1 MSTPTTG
8 TSSRAQPDRVA
19 NRLAQEASPYLL
31 QHAYNPVDWWPW
43 SEEALEEA
51 KRRDVPILLSIGYS
65 ACHWCHVMER
75 ESFEDAATAKLMNEL
90 FVNIKVDREERPDL
104 DQIYQLVVQLMG
116 RNGGWP
122 LTVFLTPSQ
131 KPFFAGTYFPPE
143 DRYGMPSFA
152 KVLRAL
158 SEAYQQRRDEIDDQ
172 AEELTRAIAQVGAGE
187 ADEGT
192 APYSPAPDL
201 LERASRHLLRRFDD
215 THGGFGRAPKF
226 PNTMPLEVLLRR
238 GVLENDGTCRE
249 AARLQLESM
258 RAGGIWDHLGG
269 GFHRYS
275 TDERW
280 LVPHFEKML
289 YDNAL
294 LLRSYVDGWRAF
306 GGPLFAETARELAAY
321 VDREMTD
328 AEGGYYA
335 SQDADSEGEEGK
347 FFIWD
352 EAEVRAALG
361 DDATAID
368 AAVDYFGIT
377 MAGNFEDH
385 GRPTFK
391 TVLHESRPP
400 RAVAAKLGIPEDAA
414 REAIARAKAR
424 MFEARENRVKPF
436 RDEKVLT
443 SWSSLMIGAM
453 AEAGAALGEPKMIT
467 SAERALAFLESKL
480 VARAGAGAR
489 ASRLAKK
496 VDGKWLVKS
505 PGFLDDHAYL
515 ANAALD
521 VYEVTGDPAKVHLA
535 RSLVDAM
542 LDAFWSESEGFFFTP
557 KDGEALI
564 TRSKDP
570 YDNAVPSGA
579 SMAVRALLRLG
590 ALADARY
597 GKIAETEL
605 ARLAPVAVANPFG
618 YGQTLCELDRLVRGN
633 VDVVLV
639 GPRADARTQALARA
653 VFAKWLPNRT
663 VAWVD
668 PADPSSQEAAALL
681 AEGKPAQV
689 EPAAYVCR
697 DRTCSLPITT
707 PEALGACFVL

>member
-1 MSTPTTG
+1 MSTQ
-8 TSSRAQPDRVA
+8 TSSSTPQRDKVA
-19 NRLAQEASPYLL
+19 NRLAKEASPYLL

-43 SEEALEEA
+43 SEQALAEA

-75 ESFEDAATAKLMNEL
+75 ESFEDPATAKLMNEL

-104 DQIYQLVVQLMG
+104 DQIYQLTVQLMG
-116 RNGGWP
+116 RSGGWP

-143 DRYGMPSFA
+143 DGYGMPSFA
-152 KVLRAL
+152 KVLGAV
-158 SEAYQQRRDEIDDQ
+158 SEAYRQRREEIDDQ
-172 AEELTRAIAQVGAGE
+172 AEELTRAIAQVGSGAAE
-187 ADEGT
+187 PS
-192 APYSPAPDL
+192 APYAPGPDL
-201 LERASRHLLRRFDD
+201 LERASRLLLSRFDD

-226 PNTMPLEVLLRR
+226 PNTMPLELLVRR
-238 GVLENDGTCRE
+238 GVFEGDGTARE

-294 LLRSYVDGWRAF
+294 LLRSYVDGWRVFAE
-306 GGPLFAETARELAAY
+306 LRFAETAKAIAAY

-328 AEGGYYA
+328 PEGGYYA

-352 EAEVRAALG
+352 EADVRNALG
-361 DDATAID
+361 DDETAIK
-368 AAVDYFGIT
+368 AAIDYFGIT

-391 TVLHESRPP
+391 SVLHESRPP
-400 RAVAAKLGIPEDAA
+400 RAVAAKLGISED
-414 REAIARAKAR
+414 EANGALERAKKK
-424 MFEARENRVKPF
+424 MFEARERRVKPF

-453 AEAGAALGEPKMIT
+453 AEAGAALGDPTMIA

-480 VARAGAGAR
+480 VVRDSDGRARAA
-489 ASRLAKK
+489 RLAKK

-521 VYEVTGDPAKVHLA
+521 VYEATGDPSKVQLA

-542 LDAFWSESEGFFFTP
+542 LEAFWSEGDGFFFTP
-557 KDGEALI
+557 NDGEALI

-570 YDNAVPSGA
+570 YDQAVPSGA
-579 SMAVRALLRLG
+579 SMANRALLRLG
-590 ALADARY
+590 TYLDERY
-597 GKIAETEL
+597 TKIAEAEL
-605 ARLAPVAVANPFG
+605 TRIAPAAVASPLG
-618 YGQTLCELDRLVRGN
+618 YGQTLCELDRLVRGE
-633 VDVVLV
+633 VDIVLV
-639 GPRADARTQALARA
+639 GPRTDPRMQALASA
-653 VFAKWLPNRT
+653 AFAKWLPNRAI
-663 VAWVD
+663 AWVD
-668 PADPSSQEAAALL
+668 PADPSSLQAVAAL
-681 AEGKPAQV
+681 AEGKPAGA

-697 DRTCSLPITT
+697 GRTCSLPVTT
-707 PEALGACFVL
+707 PAALVSLL